1 MILHMKGSYEIMRK
15 FALALVIMLAL
26 SGNSATASDVI
37 YPALGICTGN
47 SVRLRESPGTDSE
60 IVGKVNESDR
70 LILLGE
76 RKFRGDLW
84 YAVDNPQDEGTA
96 WIIARYVDI
105 ASEDGERTP
114 AVDIAI
120 SVRMNFGVRPE
131 KAKILLGKPRQN
143 KRGKFFFE
151 SANQDL
157 SEETLTYKGC
167 ELRYVENNLRHVE
180 VTDSGWRFDEF
191 KIGDPQ
197 DKLISDIGDPSDK
210 AGNVWIYQI
219 TPIEAIEFTVKDG
232 KIIKMEWT
240 EYMDA

>member
-1 MILHMKGSYEIMRK
+1 MRK
-15 FALALVIMLAL
+15 FALTLVIVLVL
-26 SGNSATASDVI
+26 SVNSAIASDVI
-37 YPALGICTGN
+37 YPALGVCIGN

-60 IVGKVNESDR
+60 ILGRVNESNR
-70 LILLGE
+70 LIILGE
-76 RKFRGDLW
+76 RKFKGDLW

-120 SVRMNFGVRPE
+120 KVRMNFGIRPE
-131 KAKILLGKPRQN
+131 KAKILLGKPRQD

-151 SANQDL
+151 PANQEL
-157 SEETLTYKGC
+157 SEEILTYKGC
-167 ELRYVENNLRHVE
+167 ELRYVDNNLRQVE
-180 VTDSGWRFDEF
+180 VTEPGWKFDEF

-197 DKLISDIGDPSDK
+197 DKLIQNIGDPSDK

-219 TPIEAIEFTVKDG
+219 TPIEAIEFTLKNG
-232 KIIKMEWT
+232 KIIKMEWN